1 MALEKGLAVTGHE
14 GNKEVVVA
22 TKGSTSI
29 CNGRTV
35 LCLCRGASDPQ
46 MDGQFCA
53 FAVVLDT
60 QTHMGGKCHRTKH
73 THTQFSARDT
83 GDIRTVCVD
92 GRGQVRGYDFVL
104 WFPKTGPLGKQS
116 ERHPDHSSAFL
127 QLHVNPQ
134 LSLI

>member
-22 TKGSTSI
+22 TKGSTSTR
-29 CNGRTV
+29 NGRTV

-73 THTQFSARDT
+73 THTQVSARDT

-92 GRGQVRGYDFVL
+92 GTEVKFVAMILSCGSLRQDL
-104 WFPKTGPLGKQS
+104 WENKVKGTLIT
-116 ERHPDHSSAFL
+116 L
-127 QLHVNPQ
+127 QCFF
-134 LSLI
+134 SCM